1 MPLDSRTISTSIR
14 ESLISIPFDNPDDN
28 SYLPYQTKVSI
39 YDEKCSGC
47 GFARIEVVTTQKVL
61 LFNDIISAI
70 DYVSKYSGII
80 KRSCEY
86 PTDVLTAHGQSIYPS
101 LTDIITNTCR
111 FWDSNKMEVEPEP
124 EIIPYWEI
132 NGEER
137 IS

>member
-1 MPLDSRTISTSIR
+1 MPLNSKRITESIR

-47 GFARIEVVTTQKVL
+47 GFARIEVITTQRVL
-61 LFNDIISAI
+61 LFNNIDTAI
-70 DYVSKYSGII
+70 DYVRKYSGII

-86 PTDVLTAHGQSIYPS
+86 PTDVLTAHGQMIYPS
-101 LTDIITNTCR
+101 LTDIVTNTCD
-111 FWDSNKMEVEPEP
+111 FWYTNEIETKPEP

-137 IS
+137 VS